1 MRSTRTNIMK
11 KLIATSDNE
20 VRQFAFVKGNRPT
33 NAKTV
38 KAKETSIKEH
48 GQLSPITVAK
58 GEDVL
63 NSGGH
68 LVDLDGNDIPDDQT
82 ENYYAVLDGQ
92 HRLRA
97 YLNLGLNLDDLVICE
112 PLNVEMSIAAL
123 IAEMNICTKTWT
135 GTDYMAAPAMMLANK
150 NEVFEFAMHLRSKGC
165 PLATISLWCTGAN
178 SLKPKDIVACVKSKE
193 LPKAFVEAGWYER
206 SVKWYEAAQGKFPD
220 TFLAKKYL
228 ITHLAKKFSNAAD
241 PTAFTVQMVEKI
253 NRLTAEQ
260 AQEIMKPQTGEGLSR
275 EQATYDMLEKHLR

>member
-1 MRSTRTNIMK
+1 MK
-11 KLIATSDNE
+11 KMNITIENE
-20 VRQFAFVKGNRPT
+20 VRQFAFVKGNRAINT
-33 NAKTV
+33 KTV
-38 KAKETSIKEH
+38 RAKENTIKKY
-48 GQLSPITVAK
+48 GQLSPITVVK
-58 GEDVL
+58 GEDVYL
-63 NSGGH
+63 MDGH

-92 HRLRA
+92 HRLVA
-97 YLNLGLNLDDLVICE
+97 YLNLKLNLDDLVICE

-135 GTDYMAAPAMMLANK
+135 GTDYMAAPAMMLGNK
-150 NEVFEFAMHLRSKGC
+150 NEVFEFAMYLRSKGC

-178 SLKPKDIVACVKSKE
+178 SLKPKDLVACVKSKE

-228 ITHLAKKFSNAAD
+228 ITHLSKKFSNAAD
-241 PTAFTVQMVEKI
+241 PTAFTVQMVEQI

-275 EQATYDMLEKHLR
+275 EQATYDMLEKHLG

>member
-1 MRSTRTNIMK
+1 MK
-11 KLIATSDNE
+11 KMNISIDNE
-20 VRQFAFVKGNRPT
+20 ARQFALVKGNRPT

-135 GTDYMAAPAMMLANK
+135 GTDYMAAPAMMLVNK
-150 NEVFEFAMHLRSKGC
+150 NEVFEFAMYLRSKGC

-178 SLKPKDIVACVKSKE
+178 SLKPKDLVACVKSRE

-228 ITHLAKKFSNAAD
+228 ITHLSKKFSNAAD
-241 PTAFTVQMVEKI
+241 PTAFTVQMVEQI

-275 EQATYDMLEKHLR
+275 EQATYDMLEKHLG

>member
-1 MRSTRTNIMK
+1 MK
-11 KLIATSDNE
+11 KMNISIDNE
-20 VRQFAFVKGNRPT
+20 ARQFAFVKGNRPT

-48 GQLSPITVAK
+48 GLLSPITVAK
-58 GEDVL
+58 REDVL

-135 GTDYMAAPAMMLANK
+135 GTDYMAAPAMMLVNK
-150 NEVFEFAMHLRSKGC
+150 NEVFEFAMYLRSKGC

-178 SLKPKDIVACVKSKE
+178 SLKPKDLVACVKSRE

-228 ITHLAKKFSNAAD
+228 ITHLSKKFSNAAD
-241 PTAFTVQMVEKI
+241 PTAFTVQMVEQI

-275 EQATYDMLEKHLR
+275 EQATYDMLEKHLG

>member
-1 MRSTRTNIMK
+1 MK
-11 KLIATSDNE
+11 KMILTSENE
-20 VRQFAFVKGNRPT
+20 NRQFAFVKGNRPT

-112 PLNVEMSIAAL
+112 PLNGEMSIAAL

-135 GTDYMAAPAMMLANK
+135 GTDYMAAPAMMLVNK
-150 NEVFEFAMHLRSKGC
+150 NEVFEFAMYLRSKGC

-178 SLKPKDIVACVKSKE
+178 SLKPKDLVACVKSKE

-228 ITHLAKKFSNAAD
+228 ITHLSKKFSNAAD
-241 PTAFTVQMVEKI
+241 PTAFTVQMVEQI

-275 EQATYDMLEKHLR
+275 EQATYDMLEKHLG

>member
-1 MRSTRTNIMK
+1 MK
-11 KLIATSDNE
+11 KMNISIDNE
-20 VRQFAFVKGNRPT
+20 ARQFAFVKGNRPT

-92 HRLRA
+92 HRLRD

-135 GTDYMAAPAMMLANK
+135 GTDYMAAPAMMLVNK
-150 NEVFEFAMHLRSKGC
+150 NEVFEFAMYLRSKGC

-178 SLKPKDIVACVKSKE
+178 SLKPKDLVACVKSRE

-228 ITHLAKKFSNAAD
+228 ITHLSKKFSNAAD
-241 PTAFTVQMVEKI
+241 PTAFTVQMVEQI

-275 EQATYDMLEKHLR
+275 EQATYDMLEKHLG

>member
-1 MRSTRTNIMK
+1 MK
-11 KLIATSDNE
+11 KMNISIDNE
-20 VRQFAFVKGNRPT
+20 ARQFAFVKGNRPT

-82 ENYYAVLDGQ
+82 ENYYAVLGGQ

-135 GTDYMAAPAMMLANK
+135 GTDYMAAPAMMLVNK
-150 NEVFEFAMHLRSKGC
+150 NEVFEFAMYLRSKGC

-178 SLKPKDIVACVKSKE
+178 SLKPKDLVACVKSRE

-228 ITHLAKKFSNAAD
+228 ITHLSKKFSNAAD
-241 PTAFTVQMVEKI
+241 PTAFTVQMVEQI

-275 EQATYDMLEKHLR
+275 EQATYDMLEKHLG

>member
-1 MRSTRTNIMK
+1 MK
-11 KLIATSDNE
+11 KMNISIDNE
-20 VRQFAFVKGNRPT
+20 ARQFAFVKGNRPT

-135 GTDYMAAPAMMLANK
+135 GTDYMAAPAMMLVNK
-150 NEVFEFAMHLRSKGC
+150 NEVFEFAMYLRSKGC

-178 SLKPKDIVACVKSKE
+178 SLKPKDLVACVKSRE
-193 LPKAFVEAGWYER
+193 LPKAFVEAGCYER

-228 ITHLAKKFSNAAD
+228 ITHLSKKFSNAAD
-241 PTAFTVQMVEKI
+241 PTAFTVQMVEQI

-275 EQATYDMLEKHLR
+275 EQATYDMLEKHLG

>member
-1 MRSTRTNIMK
+1 MNIS
-11 KLIATSDNE
+11 IDNE
-20 VRQFAFVKGNRPT
+20 ARQFAFVKGNRPT

-135 GTDYMAAPAMMLANK
+135 GTDYMAAPAMMLVNK
-150 NEVFEFAMHLRSKGC
+150 NEVFEFTMYLRSKGC

-178 SLKPKDIVACVKSKE
+178 SLKPKDLVACVKSRE

-228 ITHLAKKFSNAAD
+228 ITHLSKKFSNAAD
-241 PTAFTVQMVEKI
+241 PTAFTVQMVEQI

-275 EQATYDMLEKHLR
+275 EQATYDMLEKHLG

>member
-1 MRSTRTNIMK
+1 MK
-11 KLIATSDNE
+11 KMNITIENE
-20 VRQFAFVKGNRPT
+20 ARQFAFVKGNRPT

-38 KAKETSIKEH
+38 KAKEKSIKEY
-48 GQLSPITVAK
+48 GQLSPITVVK
-58 GEDVL
+58 GEEIFYKE
-63 NSGGH
+63 GH
-68 LVDLDGNDIPDDQT
+68 LVDLDGNDIPDEQADK
-82 ENYYAVLDGQ
+82 YYEVVDGQ
-92 HRLRA
+92 HRLVA
-97 YLNLGLNLDDLVICE
+97 YLNLKMNLDDLVICE

-135 GTDYMAAPAMMLANK
+135 GTDYMAAPAMMLGNK
-150 NEVFEFAMHLRSKGC
+150 NEVFEFAMYLRSKGC

-178 SLKPKDIVACVKSKE
+178 SLKPKDLVACVKSKE

-228 ITHLAKKFSNAAD
+228 ITHLSKKFSNAAD
-241 PTAFTVQMVEKI
+241 PTAFTVQMVEQI

-275 EQATYDMLEKHLR
+275 EQATYDMLEKHLG

>member
-1 MRSTRTNIMK
+1 MK
-11 KLIATSDNE
+11 KMILTSENE
-20 VRQFAFVKGNRPT
+20 NRQFAFVKGNRPT

-38 KAKETSIKEH
+38 KAKEKSIKEY
-48 GQLSPITVAK
+48 GQLSPITVVK
-58 GEDVL
+58 GEDVFL
-63 NSGGH
+63 MDGH
-68 LVDLDGNDIPDDQT
+68 LVDLDGNDIPDEQT

-97 YLNLGLNLDDLVICE
+97 YLNLGLKLDDLVICE

-135 GTDYMAAPAMMLANK
+135 GTDYMAAPAMMLVNK
-150 NEVFEFAMHLRSKGC
+150 NEVFEFAMYLRSKGC

-178 SLKPKDIVACVKSKE
+178 TLKPKDLVACVKSKE

-228 ITHLAKKFSNAAD
+228 ITHLSKKFSNAAD
-241 PTAFTVQMVEKI
+241 PTAFTVQMVEQI
-253 NRLTAEQ
+253 NRLTAAQ

-275 EQATYDMLEKHLR
+275 EQATYDMLEKHLG

>member
-1 MRSTRTNIMK
+1 MK
-11 KLIATSDNE
+11 KMNISIDNE
-20 VRQFAFVKGNRPT
+20 ARQFAFVKGNRPT

-135 GTDYMAAPAMMLANK
+135 GTDYMAAPAMMLVNK
-150 NEVFEFAMHLRSKGC
+150 NEVFEFAMYLRSKGC

-178 SLKPKDIVACVKSKE
+178 SLKPKDLVACVKSRE

-220 TFLAKKYL
+220 MFLAKKYL
-228 ITHLAKKFSNAAD
+228 ITHLSKKFSNAAD
-241 PTAFTVQMVEKI
+241 PTAFTVQMVEQI

-275 EQATYDMLEKHLR
+275 EQATYDMLEKHLG

>member
-1 MRSTRTNIMK
+1 MK

-20 VRQFAFVKGNRPT
+20 ARQFAFVKGNRPT
-33 NAKTV
+33 NTKTV

-58 GEDVL
+58 GEDIL
-63 NSGGH
+63 RSGGH
-68 LVDLDGNDIPDDQT
+68 LVDLQGNDIPDDQV

-178 SLKPKDIVACVKSKE
+178 SLKPKDLVACVKSKE

-220 TFLAKKYL
+220 TFLAKKYV
-228 ITHLAKKFSNAAD
+228 ITHLSKKFSNAAD
-241 PTAFTVQMVEKI
+241 PTAFTVQMVEQI

-260 AQEIMKPQTGEGLSR
+260 AQEIMKPQTGEGQTR
-275 EQATYDMLEKHLR
+275 EQATYDMLEKYLG

>member
-1 MRSTRTNIMK
+1 MK
-11 KLIATSDNE
+11 QLVISSVELN
-20 VRQFAFVKGNRPT
+20 RNFAFVKGNRQI
-33 NAKTV
+33 NAKAVAAKV
-38 KAKETSIKEH
+38 KSIREY
-48 GQLSPITVAK
+48 GQLSPITVVK
-58 GEDVL
+58 GEDVYL
-63 NSGGH
+63 SGGH
-68 LVDLDGNDIPDDQT
+68 LVDLDGNDIPDEQT
-82 ENYYAVLDGQ
+82 ENYFAVLDGQ
-92 HRLRA
+92 HRLMA
-97 YLNLGLNLDDLVICE
+97 YLKLGLNLDNLVICE

-178 SLKPKDIVACVKSKE
+178 SLKPKDLVACVKSKE

-228 ITHLAKKFSNAAD
+228 ITHLSKKFSNAAD
-241 PTAFTVQMVEKI
+241 PTAFTVQMVEQI

-275 EQATYDMLEKHLR
+275 EQATYDMLEKHLG

>member
-1 MRSTRTNIMK
+1 MK
-11 KLIATSDNE
+11 KMNISIDNE
-20 VRQFAFVKGNRPT
+20 ARQFAFVKGNRPT

-135 GTDYMAAPAMMLANK
+135 GTDYMAAPAMMLVNK
-150 NEVFEFAMHLRSKGC
+150 NEVFEFAMYLRSKGC
-165 PLATISLWCTGAN
+165 PLAIISLWCTGAN
-178 SLKPKDIVACVKSKE
+178 SLKPKDLVACVKSRE

-228 ITHLAKKFSNAAD
+228 ITHLSKKFSNAAD
-241 PTAFTVQMVEKI
+241 PTAFTVQMVEQI

-275 EQATYDMLEKHLR
+275 EQATYDMLEKHLG

>member
-1 MRSTRTNIMK
+1 MK
-11 KLIATSDNE
+11 KMNITIENE
-20 VRQFAFVKGNRPT
+20 VRQFSFVKGNRAI

-38 KAKETSIKEH
+38 KAKENSIKEY
-48 GQLSPITVAK
+48 GQLSPITVVK
-58 GEDVL
+58 GEDVYL
-63 NSGGH
+63 MDGH

-92 HRLRA
+92 HRLVA
-97 YLNLGLNLDDLVICE
+97 YLNLKLNLDDLVICE

-135 GTDYMAAPAMMLANK
+135 GTDYMAAPAMMLGNK
-150 NEVFEFAMHLRSKGC
+150 NEVFEFAMYLRSKGC

-178 SLKPKDIVACVKSKE
+178 SLKPKDLVTCVKSKE

-228 ITHLAKKFSNAAD
+228 ITHLSKKFSNAAD
-241 PTAFTVQMVEKI
+241 PTAFTVQMVEQI

-275 EQATYDMLEKHLR
+275 EQATYDMLEKHLG

>member
-1 MRSTRTNIMK
+1 MK
-11 KLIATSDNE
+11 KMIITTDNE
-20 VRQFAFVKGNRPT
+20 NRQFAFVKGNRPT

-68 LVDLDGNDIPDDQT
+68 LVDLDGYDIPDDQT

-135 GTDYMAAPAMMLANK
+135 GTDYMAAPAMMLVNK
-150 NEVFEFAMHLRSKGC
+150 NEVFEFAMYLRSKGC

-178 SLKPKDIVACVKSKE
+178 SLKPKDLVACVKSRE

-228 ITHLAKKFSNAAD
+228 ITHLSKKFSNAAD
-241 PTAFTVQMVEKI
+241 PTAFTVQMVEQI

-275 EQATYDMLEKHLR
+275 EQATYDMLEKHLG

>member
-1 MRSTRTNIMK
+1 MK
-11 KLIATSDNE
+11 KMNITIGNE
-20 VRQFAFVKGNRPT
+20 VRQFAFVKGNRAI

-38 KAKETSIKEH
+38 KAKENSIKEY
-48 GQLSPITVAK
+48 GQLSPIIVVK
-58 GEDVL
+58 GEDVYL
-63 NSGGH
+63 MDGH

-92 HRLRA
+92 HRLVA
-97 YLNLGLNLDDLVICE
+97 YLNLKLNLDDLVICE

-135 GTDYMAAPAMMLANK
+135 GTDYMAAPAMMLGNK
-150 NEVFEFAMHLRSKGC
+150 NEVFEFAMYLRSKGC

-178 SLKPKDIVACVKSKE
+178 SLKPKDLVACVKSKE

-228 ITHLAKKFSNAAD
+228 ITHLSKKFSNAAD
-241 PTAFTVQMVEKI
+241 PTAFTVQMVEQI

-275 EQATYDMLEKHLR
+275 EQATYDMLEKHLG

>member
-1 MRSTRTNIMK
+1 MK
-11 KLIATSDNE
+11 KMNISIDNE
-20 VRQFAFVKGNRPT
+20 ARQLAFVKGNRPT
-33 NAKTV
+33 NDKSV

-135 GTDYMAAPAMMLANK
+135 GTDYMAAPAMMLVNK
-150 NEVFEFAMHLRSKGC
+150 NEVFEFAMYLRSKGC

-178 SLKPKDIVACVKSKE
+178 SLKPKDLVACVKSRE

-228 ITHLAKKFSNAAD
+228 ITHLSKKFSNAAD
-241 PTAFTVQMVEKI
+241 PTAFTVQMVEQI

-275 EQATYDMLEKHLR
+275 EQATYDMLEKHLG

>member
-1 MRSTRTNIMK
+1 MK
-11 KLIATSDNE
+11 KMNITIENE
-20 VRQFAFVKGNRPT
+20 ARQFAFVKGNRAI

-38 KAKETSIKEH
+38 KAKENSIKEY
-48 GQLSPITVAK
+48 GQLSPITVVK
-58 GEDVL
+58 GEEIFYKE
-63 NSGGH
+63 GH
-68 LVDLDGNDIPDDQT
+68 LVDLDGNDIPDEQADK
-82 ENYYAVLDGQ
+82 YYAVVDGQ
-92 HRLRA
+92 HRLVA
-97 YLNLGLNLDDLVICE
+97 YLNLKMNLDDLVICE

-135 GTDYMAAPAMMLANK
+135 GTDYMAAPAMMLGNK
-150 NEVFEFAMHLRSKGC
+150 NEVFEFAMYLRSKGC
-165 PLATISLWCTGAN
+165 PLATISLWCTGGN
-178 SLKPKDIVACVKSKE
+178 SLKPKDLVACVKSKE

-228 ITHLAKKFSNAAD
+228 ITHLSKKFSNAAD
-241 PTAFTVQMVEKI
+241 PTAFTVQMVEQI

-275 EQATYDMLEKHLR
+275 EQATYDMLEKHLG